1 MGCGVER
8 GYYEWWLRVN
18 VWDARCC
25 ETTRI
30 DTKDG
35 AEVRVLRFE
44 TRDLLFAYL

>member
-1 MGCGVER
+1 MGGGVER
-8 GYYEWWLRVN
+8 GHYECWLRVD
-18 VWDARCC
+18 VWDARCF

-30 DTKDG
+30 DTEEG